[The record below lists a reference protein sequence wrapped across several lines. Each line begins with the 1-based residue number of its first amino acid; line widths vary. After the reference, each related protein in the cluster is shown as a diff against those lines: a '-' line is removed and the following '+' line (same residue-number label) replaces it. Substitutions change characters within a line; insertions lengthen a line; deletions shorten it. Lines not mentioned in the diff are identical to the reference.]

1 MEPFG
6 DGVAGVLL
14 AAAFNEWEEE
24 FDRAGGREEGEEVL
38 GSCEGDDVT

>member
-1 MEPFG
+1 MESLG
-6 DGVAGVLL
+6 DDTTGMQP

-24 FDRAGGREEGEEVL
+24 LDRAGGREEGEELL